1 MERGPMAAAKT
12 EAAGIVMPIQAM
24 GQNGGEGKGG
34 NPPSR
39 SLARWSGR
47 SGNRHTN
54 PPGVE
59 LHINSLKGRP
69 GIMKSWIGT
78 PLQRNCN
85 LCPTCASCRSPSC
98 PAAPWTLPFHASKMR
113 QWHGV
118 GTPLGVA
125 ACGAMTVLRGS
136 AFGSGRQSGD
146 NCGKAR
152 AADNGEG
159 PHGSR

>member
-1 MERGPMAAAKT
+1 MAAAAT

-24 GQNGGEGKGG
+24 GQNGEGKGD

-39 SLARWSGR
+39 SLARWNGR

-59 LHINSLKGRP
+59 LHINSLKGGP
-69 GIMKSWIGT
+69 EIMKSWIGT

-85 LCPTCASCRSPSC
+85 FCPKCASCRSPSR
-98 PAAPWTLPFHASKMR
+98 PVAPWTLPFQASKMR

-118 GTPLGVA
+118 GTPLGIA
-125 ACGAMTVLRGS
+125 ACGAMAVLRGS

-146 NCGKAR
+146 NCGK
-152 AADNGEG
+152 
-159 PHGSR
+159 